1 MKKDRRNIII
11 FIAVIIFVVFSSY
24 FLFISGVTNKFK
36 ANVNRLS
43 ASIGDDHNSSFYP
56 VITMVINSSGEKVV
70 NEDIA
75 VTITAKSIYKIDKLY
90 YSFDLKKWNE
100 ETNFKKDYSI
110 TCKLVFTKNMNNK
123 LYIKVEN
130 EKGYVSYPYETILN
144 IDKEN
149 PIIKTSNFLG
159 DKKVGIEDN
168 NELDL
173 VQYSND
179 KVNWVSKRIK
189 GKNYTINNINENY
202 KYIRVVDKAGNIS
215 KVKKIGN

>member
-110 TCKLVFTKNMNNK
+110 TYKLVFTKNMNNK